1 MIIFS
6 HIEVIQS
13 LIFMIQGHNMFFFFF
28 ACHVHGSVLIFF
40 CFFVFFS
47 VECIVQNEGLD
58 KEWTE
63 EDEVERKVL
72 VNKEATQAEEML
84 VWREAC
90 YTALE
95 RHAEDATVQVT
106 CFSLQCGKDHQ
117 R

>member
-1 MIIFS
+1 M
-6 HIEVIQS
+6 
-13 LIFMIQGHNMFFFFF
+13 
-28 ACHVHGSVLIFF
+28 
-40 CFFVFFS
+40 
-47 VECIVQNEGLD
+47 ECIVQNEGLD
-58 KEWTE
+58 KEWNE

-106 CFSLQCGKDHQ
+106 RCKRSYHLNILVLLKWIGNFLSRCPIRKLHVGP
-117 R
+117 